1 MQMVQQLMYSLRLV
15 TYVKKRKQ
23 ARIPEKQ
30 TLNITS
36 ASCFFFIWFW
46 NANSYYITKWA
57 ETFVSTTRCQKKNG
71 QTVITRLVKLSL
83 IKKTDLW

>member
-23 ARIPEKQ
+23 ARIQEKQ

-46 NANSYYITKWA
+46 NANSYYITQWA

-83 IKKTDLW
+83 IKKTDL

>member
-15 TYVKKRKQ
+15 TNVKKRKQ
-23 ARIPEKQ
+23 ARMQEKQ

-46 NANSYYITKWA
+46 NANSCYITQWA
-57 ETFVSTTRCQKKNG
+57 ETFVSTTRRQKK
-71 QTVITRLVKLSL
+71 
-83 IKKTDLW
+83 KKRSNCDNPVSET